1 MNITIIMDAIKFH
14 QKFGET
20 TTGSNIEISRDCGL
34 FMAAKE
40 GDVIHAAERGG
51 NCWLKMRVLQAS
63 TYRMDGHKAEET
75 APAKAVV
82 TELNMPI
89 REDPVGG

>member
-1 MNITIIMDAIKFH
+1 MNITINMEPITFH
-14 QKFGET
+14 NKFGET
-20 TTGSNIEISRDCGL
+20 ALGSQVEISRDCGL

-51 NCWLKMRVLQAS
+51 NCWLKLLVLKAAS
-63 TYRMDGHKAEET
+63 YRMEGHKADET

-82 TELNMPI
+82 TELHMPI
-89 REDPVGG
+89 REEPV

>member
-1 MNITIIMDAIKFH
+1 MNITIIMEAVAFH

-20 TTGSNIEISRDCGL
+20 TPGSQVEISRDTGL

-40 GDVIHAAERGG
+40 GDVIHVAERGG
-51 NCWLKMRVLQAS
+51 NCWLKLQVLQAAS
-63 TYRMDGHKAEET
+63 YRMEGHKVDEQ

-82 TELNMPI
+82 TEMHMPI
-89 REDPVGG
+89 RENPV